1 MANYIDLKPK
11 KQLSTGG
18 STTAS
23 VTQLIDT
30 NAGYESLGVQVGDI
44 VFNITD
50 PEYSTVTEVNSE
62 TILTVDGSG
71 FNLGDDY
78 SVLRTSLTEVF
89 PVLIDN
95 ITRVTID
102 NPTGVTRIEMALALD
117 DSTSSECRLYLKN
130 LVSTQDDRNII
141 IDQFMRDINSALSS
155 SYSPNIRSVSRLPNG
170 NEYMFANFTSL

>member
-11 KQLSTGG
+11 KQLSTGD

-23 VTQLIDT
+23 VTQLIDV
-30 NAGYESLGVQVGDI
+30 NAKFISAGIEVGDVI
-44 VFNITD
+44 FNITD

-71 FNLGDDY
+71 FTLGDKY

-89 PVLIDN
+89 PLKIEN
-95 ITRVTID
+95 ITRVSIE
-102 NPTGVTRIEMALALD
+102 NVGGVTRIAIALSE
-117 DSTSSECRLYLKN
+117 DSNFSGECRLNIKN
-130 LVSTQDDRNII
+130 LVSTQEDRNII

-155 SYSPNIRSVSRLPNG
+155 SYSPNVRSVSRLPNG
-170 NEYMFANFTSL
+170 NEYMFAEFTSL

>member
-11 KQLSTGG
+11 NQVSTGT

-30 NAGYESLGVQVGDI
+30 SAQYESLGVQVGDI

-50 PEYSTVTEVNSE
+50 PEYSTVTEVTSE

-71 FNLGDDY
+71 FTLGDKY

-89 PVLIDN
+89 PLKIEN
-95 ITRVTID
+95 ITRVTIE
-102 NPTGVTRIEMALALD
+102 NVGGVTRIAIALSE
-117 DSTSSECRLYLKN
+117 DSNSSGECRLNIKN
-130 LVSTQDDRNII
+130 LVSTQEDRNII

-155 SYSPNIRSVSRLPNG
+155 SYSPNVRSVSRLPNG
-170 NEYMFANFTSL
+170 NEYMFAEFTSL